1 MHSAR
6 RLILLLLVVTSAA
19 LTGCITTQEG
29 GIGDKKD
36 AERALDY
43 SLQAARSYIAQQ
55 NWESAK
61 RHLRNALAMD
71 DRNAEVH
78 EALALVFQ
86 NTGEYELA
94 GDHFRRAVSLDGKA
108 SRIRNNYAVFLYQR
122 RDYAGAEQQ
131 LERVVAD
138 VMYDRREA
146 AFVNLGLA
154 RMRLTKYEAAKEAFE
169 RAFMMDKQSLVTTFQ
184 LAEVYYRV
192 GEFERSQQFYEIW
205 RGRVQRQ
212 SPAGLWLGI
221 RLADRFGDRNA
232 QASYALALKNM
243 YPRSEEYLEYVSV
256 YGDGSNR

>member
-1 MHSAR
+1 MRKVRCLFA
-6 RLILLLLVVTSAA
+6 LLLLVAVGGLS
-19 LTGCITTQEG
+19 GCVTTQEG
-29 GIGDKKD
+29 GYGNKKD
-36 AERALDY
+36 SARALDY

-55 NWESAK
+55 NWDAAK

-122 RDYAGAEQQ
+122 GDFAGAEQQ

-138 VMYDRREA
+138 VLYDRRES
-146 AFVNLGLA
+146 AFLNLGLS
-154 RMRLTKYEAAKEAFE
+154 RMRLQKYEAAKEAFE
-169 RAFMMDKQSLVTTFQ
+169 RAFMLDKQSLVTTFQ

-192 GEFERSQQFYEIW
+192 GEFERSQQFYDQW
-205 RGRVQRQ
+205 RARVQRQ

-243 YPRSEEYLEYVSV
+243 FPRSEEYLEYVSV